1 MNISLLTRGGAEI
14 SEASSVSD
22 FIPPELKFS
31 TKRKNKRV
39 YQYADDFI
47 CLDTET
53 SHSGED
59 CAWIYQWAASVGDT
73 FVIGR
78 RPSEFVQLLEKLRD
92 FYGLSDLKKIIIYVH
107 NLSYDFQYLKHYLKL
122 YDANMEVFAIDRH
135 GVLTVD
141 VWGFRFICSYHLSNM
156 SLDLFSKTYAEKFLK
171 AKGLIDY
178 DVVRY
183 QDGELTAED
192 WSYMLS
198 DVASQRDAI
207 KGLLKSH
214 GIRRPIDAP
223 ITNTGFVRTD
233 CRKASQ
239 ADPKYRRWFQ
249 RMALQLSQYN
259 LLREAFAGGLTIANF
274 KYAGATIEGDIGHVD
289 FRSSYPARIMIDYFP
304 IGKPMWYGKIESMQ
318 ELETVTTTYC
328 AVFMLHLE
336 GLKVRAGVTAPCI
349 PSSKCI
355 GIEDVLKVNGKV
367 VYAARLSI
375 AVTEIDFKWIRKQY
389 TADSISVSN
398 VLIMKRGK
406 LPEWFR
412 ERTMFYY
419 ENKSK
424 LKKSDPRLYQIS
436 KGMLNGIYGMTATR
450 LCRDEIIL
458 SDALELLEKKGDD
471 LKQIEKYYAS
481 WNSFLPYQWGVY
493 TTAHARDALLTM
505 IEAVGYDNFL
515 YCDTDSVFYKRTPE
529 TEEALKQMNLNNEIR
544 ARAAGAVYNG
554 EALGEATK
562 EPDILKF
569 RALHAKCYAM
579 EEKTPDGSTN
589 LVVTIA
595 GIPKR
600 TTKWKNG
607 KPVTITNAEELGG
620 IDNLEDGFIFRHN
633 GGTRTLYLEDGPRVA
648 TVNGHRLEMA
658 SAAVILP
665 IEKEL
670 SGTMWSRYDG
680 ELYKIKQEVLYN

>member
-1 MNISLLTRGGAEI
+1 MIASLLTREGLEEI
-14 SEASSVSD
+14 SADNVSD
-22 FIPPELKFS
+22 FVPPDLKF
-31 TKRKNKRV
+31 TNKRKNKKV
-39 YQYADDFI
+39 YQYAEDFA

-53 SHSGED
+53 SHDGER
-59 CAWIYQWAASVGDT
+59 CGWVYQWALTIGGKY
-73 FVIGR
+73 VIGR
-78 RPSEFVQLLEKLRD
+78 RPSEIVDLLRKMRD
-92 FYGLSDLKKIIIYVH
+92 YYGLHDLRKIIIYVH
-107 NLSYDFQYLKHYLKL
+107 NLSYDFQYIKHYLKE
-122 YDANMEVFAIDRH
+122 YDKNLEVFAIDNH
-135 GVLTVD
+135 GVLTAD
-141 VWGFRFICSYHLSNM
+141 VFGFRFICSYHLSNM
-156 SLDLFSKTYAEKFLK
+156 SLDLFSKTYAEKYLK

-178 DVVRY
+178 EIIRY
-183 QDGELTAED
+183 QDSELTRED
-192 WSYMLS
+192 WEYMLS
-198 DVASQRDAI
+198 DVASQHDAI
-207 KGLLKSH
+207 GGLFRSH
-214 GIRRPIDAP
+214 NIKRPIDAP
-223 ITNTGFVRTD
+223 ITNTGFVRND

-239 ADPKYRRWFQ
+239 TDQKYRRQFQ

-274 KYAGATIEGDIGHVD
+274 KYAGATVSGDIGHVD

-304 IGKPMWYGKIESMQ
+304 IGKPMWYGHVESME
-318 ELETVTTTYC
+318 ELETVISTYC

-336 GLKVRAGVTAPCI
+336 DVRVKAGVTAPCI

-355 GIEDVLKVNGKV
+355 GIEDILKVNGKV
-367 VYAARLSI
+367 VYAKRLSI

-389 TADSISVSN
+389 TAGAVSVSN
-398 VLIMKRGK
+398 VLIMKRGR

-412 ERTMFYY
+412 DRTMYY
-419 ENKSK
+419 YANKSK

-450 LCRDEIIL
+450 IVRDNIIMTDDL
-458 SDALELLEKKGDD
+458 QLIEQRGDD
-471 LKQIEKYYAS
+471 LKQITKYYAS

-505 IEAVGYDNFL
+505 IEAVGYENFL

-529 TEEALKQMNLNNEIR
+529 TEEKLQRLNFNNEIR
-544 ARAAGAVYNG
+544 AREAGAVFNN

-562 EPDILKF
+562 EPDILRF

-579 EEKTPDGSTN
+579 EEKTDAGAK

-600 TTKWKNG
+600 TTKWING
-607 KPVTITNAEELGG
+607 TPVTISNAEELGD

-633 GGTRTLYLEDGPRVA
+633 GGTRTLYIEDFPRSEVI
-648 TVNGHRLEMA
+648 NGHRIECA
-658 SAAVILP
+658 SAAIILP
-665 IEKEL
+665 IVKEI

>member
-1 MNISLLTRGGAEI
+1 MIASLLTREGLEEI
-14 SEASSVSD
+14 SADNVSD
-22 FIPPELKFS
+22 FVPPDLKF
-31 TKRKNKRV
+31 TNKRKNKKV
-39 YQYADDFI
+39 YQYAEDFA

-53 SHSGED
+53 SHDGER
-59 CAWIYQWAASVGDT
+59 CGWVYQWAFTIGGRY
-73 FVIGR
+73 VIGR
-78 RPSEFVQLLEKLRD
+78 RPSEIVDLLRKMRD
-92 FYGLSDLKKIIIYVH
+92 YYGLHDLRKIIIYVH
-107 NLSYDFQYLKHYLKL
+107 NLSYDFQYIKHYLKL
-122 YDANMEVFAIDRH
+122 YDKNLEVFAIDNH
-135 GVLTVD
+135 GVLTAD
-141 VWGFRFICSYHLSNM
+141 VFGFRFICSYHLSNM
-156 SLDLFSKTYAEKFLK
+156 SLDLFSKTYAEKYLK

-178 DVVRY
+178 EVVRY
-183 QDGELTAED
+183 QDSDLTRED
-192 WSYMLS
+192 WEYMLS
-198 DVASQRDAI
+198 DVASQHDAI
-207 KGLLKSH
+207 GGLFRSH
-214 GIRRPIDAP
+214 NIKRPIDAP
-223 ITNTGFVRTD
+223 ITNTGFVRND

-239 ADPKYRRWFQ
+239 RDQKYRRQFQ

-274 KYAGATIEGDIGHVD
+274 KYAGATVSGDIGHVD

-304 IGKPMWYGKIESMQ
+304 IGKPMWYGHVESME
-318 ELETVTTTYC
+318 ELEAIVSTYC

-336 GLKVRAGVTAPCI
+336 DVRIKAGVTAPCI

-355 GIEDVLKVNGKV
+355 GIEDILKVNGKV
-367 VYAARLSI
+367 VYAKRLSI

-389 TADSISVSN
+389 TAGAVSVSN
-398 VLIMKRGK
+398 VLIMKRGR

-412 ERTMFYY
+412 DRTMYY
-419 ENKSK
+419 YANKSK

-450 LCRDEIIL
+450 IIRDNIIMTDDL
-458 SDALELLEKKGDD
+458 QLVEQRGDD
-471 LKQIEKYYAS
+471 LKQITKYYAS

-505 IEAVGYDNFL
+505 IEAVGYENFL
-515 YCDTDSVFYKRTPE
+515 YCDTDSVFYKRTPQ
-529 TEEALKQMNLNNEIR
+529 TEEKLQRMNFNNEIR
-544 ARAAGAVYNG
+544 AREAGAVFNN

-562 EPDILKF
+562 EPDILRF

-579 EEKTPDGSTN
+579 EEKTDAGTK

-600 TTKWKNG
+600 TTKWKDG
-607 KPVTITNAEELGG
+607 KPVTISNAEELGD

-633 GGTRTLYLEDGPRVA
+633 GGTRTLYIEDFPREEII
-648 TVNGHRLEMA
+648 NGYKIECA
-658 SAAVILP
+658 SAAIILP
-665 IEKEL
+665 IEKEI